1 MKTLDLI
8 VPCYNEEEALPI
20 FYNTVVPIVD
30 GLADSAVRFL
40 FVDDGSRDKTRAVL
54 RDLAEKDERV
64 RYISFSRNFGKE
76 AAMLAG
82 LRATNADYIGIIDA
96 DLQHDPQLLPEMLR
110 AVSEE
115 GYDCGGTPR

>member
-54 RDLAEKDERV
+54 RDLAEKDEDVLSYALFPQVAKKFFEQRKANRGEKTV
-64 RYISFSRNFGKE
+64 VIPD
-76 AAMLAG
+76 
-82 LRATNADYIGIIDA
+82 T
-96 DLQHDPQLLPEMLR
+96 QHDASDAADNSVRTIYVEDMT
-110 AVSEE
+110 E
-115 GYDCGGTPR
+115 GMTL